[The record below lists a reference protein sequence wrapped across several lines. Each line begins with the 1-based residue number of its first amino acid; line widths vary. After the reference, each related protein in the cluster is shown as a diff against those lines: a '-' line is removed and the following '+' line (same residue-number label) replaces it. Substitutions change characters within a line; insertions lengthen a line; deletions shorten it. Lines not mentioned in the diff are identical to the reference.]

1 MDAARRVRTG
11 PTYVLGPLRSET
23 HPKILID
30 DGATEAFGDIV
41 VRLRPEGRSRT
52 QARSERVPE
61 SKRDPGIPTHTCR
74 MRSALWRF
82 R

>member
-52 QARSERVPE
+52 QA
-61 SKRDPGIPTHTCR
+61 
-74 MRSALWRF
+74 
-82 R
+82 